1 MSNATSELIERGLR
15 AWSAGDPDS
24 LEAVFDP
31 AVTLRSIEPGGVE
44 LRRPQG
50 PDAAVAAA
58 AGPGQRGPSLN
69 IEVVDEQTLLV
80 MSVERAEVEGDP
92 PVPVVTRVIVIGGKV

>member
-31 AVTLRSIEPGGVE
+31 AVTLRSIEPGEWNCVGRKDLMPL
-44 LRRPQG
+44 LRQRQAQG
-50 PDAAVAAA
+50 SAAL
-58 AGPGQRGPSLN
+58 P
-69 IEVVDEQTLLV
+69 
-80 MSVERAEVEGDP
+80 
-92 PVPVVTRVIVIGGKV
+92 